1 MPDPRAAYSKRLAAY
16 QELASAKNR
25 VHLRIG
31 NFKLAVIAA
40 GLLLAWI
47 CFHRGSPSSYWLLLP
62 VALYATLAVAH
73 EQILRAR
80 GRSETAAS
88 FYRKGIA
95 RIEDRWAGTG
105 QPGDRFRD
113 EKHVYADDLD
123 LFGRGSL
130 FELLST
136 ARLPM
141 GENRLAHWLCAP
153 SPKPA
158 ILERHGL
165 VAELRDKLDLHRDL
179 AVTGEE
185 LRARLNPESL
195 IGWAESNP
203 LMPGSAARVTAVLLA
218 LAFVATGIFYV
229 KTDTALPILAVLL
242 VEVFFRHGL
251 RRNAEA
257 VIDGISCNAE
267 GLSLFADILKR
278 FEREP
283 FTSPRLQGFSA
294 ELQRDGVSASRS
306 IRQLARVVYWV
317 DAHHS
322 LLAHLVELPLLY
334 SVHVAFAAEAWRRR
348 TGTRMRTWVE
358 IAGEMEA
365 LISLATYSFE
375 HPHDPFPTFV
385 DPSESLSG
393 AAPSYP
399 EPRRVASQGADFSCC
414 DDSPSSASH
423 APSSA
428 KGGDKSSEVPSAS
441 AARLGSKGGDL
452 SSALFDGENLG
463 HPLIPAAKCVPN
475 SIRFDGNTRV
485 LLVSG
490 SNMSGKSTLLR
501 TAGIN
506 AVLAMAGAPVRGKSL
521 RLTPLQ
527 IGTRIRSTDSLLEGR
542 SNFYTEIL
550 HIRRVFDAL
559 APDTSNASDIRPR
572 LLLFLFDEL
581 LEGTNSKDRRIGAES
596 LLRALLQHG
605 AIGIVTT
612 HDLALTE
619 ITAALGNAVRNM
631 HFEDQVENGKM
642 QFDYKLRD
650 GVVTKS
656 NALALMRL
664 IGLDI

>member
-1 MPDPRAAYSKRLAAY
+1 MPDPRAAYSQRLAAY
-16 QELASAKNR
+16 EELASAENG
-25 VHLRIG
+25 VHIRIG
-31 NFKLAVIAA
+31 NFKLAVVGS

-62 VALYATLAVAH
+62 VALYAALAIAH

-80 GRSETAAS
+80 SRAETAAG
-88 FYRKGIA
+88 FYRKGMA

-141 GENRLAHWLCAP
+141 GENWLAHWLCTP

-158 ILERHGL
+158 VLERQGL

-195 IGWAESNP
+195 VGWAESKP
-203 LMPGSAARVTAVLLA
+203 LMPGASARAAAVLLA
-218 LAFVATGIFYV
+218 LAFVATGVFYL
-229 KTDTALPILAVLL
+229 KTESVLALLAVLI
-242 VEVFFRHGL
+242 VEIFFRHWL
-251 RRNAEA
+251 RRSAET
-257 VIDGISCNAE
+257 VLEGISCNAE
-267 GLSLFADILKR
+267 GLSLFADILQR
-278 FEREP
+278 LEREP
-283 FTSPRLQGFSA
+283 FTSPRFQGFA
-294 ELQRDGVSASRS
+294 VELKRDAAPASRS
-306 IRQLARVVYWV
+306 IRKLARIVYWI

-334 SVHVAFAAEAWRRR
+334 SVQVAFAAETWRRR
-348 TGTRMRTWVE
+348 TGARMRAWVE
-358 IAGEMEA
+358 VAGEMEA

-375 HPHDPFPTFV
+375 HPRDPFPTFV
-385 DPSESLSG
+385 DTASE
-393 AAPSYP
+393 APS
-399 EPRRVASQGADFSCC
+399 AGAPPLGF
-414 DDSPSSASH
+414 
-423 APSSA
+423 
-428 KGGDKSSEVPSAS
+428 KGGDSFPAV
-441 AARLGSKGGDL
+441 
-452 SSALFDGENLG
+452 FDGENLG
-463 HPLIPAAKCVPN
+463 HPLIPTVKCVPN
-475 SIRFDGNTRV
+475 SIHLDSSTRV

-506 AVLAMAGAPVRGKSL
+506 AVLAMAGAPIRGQSL

-527 IGTRIRSTDSLLEGR
+527 IGTRIRSTDSLQEGR
-542 SNFYTEIL
+542 SSFYTEIL

-559 APDTSNASDIRPR
+559 APFNADNAARSP
-572 LLLFLFDEL
+572 LLFLFDEL
-581 LEGTNSKDRRIGAES
+581 LEGTNSKDRRVGAES

-619 ITAALGNAVRNM
+619 ITAALGNTVRNM

>member
-1 MPDPRAAYSKRLAAY
+1 MPDPRAAYSQRLAVY
-16 QELASAKNR
+16 EELASAKNR
-25 VHLRIG
+25 LHIRIG
-31 NFKLAVIAA
+31 NFKLAVI
-40 GLLLAWI
+40 GSGVLLVWI
-47 CFHRGSPSSYWLLLP
+47 CFHRQSPSSYWLLPP
-62 VALYATLAVAH
+62 VTLYAALAIAH

-80 GRSETAAS
+80 SRAETAAA

-95 RIEDRWAGTG
+95 RIEDRWVGTG
-105 QPGDRFRD
+105 QSGDRFRD
-113 EKHVYADDLD
+113 EKLVYADDLD

-141 GENRLAHWLCAP
+141 GENWLAHWLCTP
-153 SPKPA
+153 SSKPA
-158 ILERHGL
+158 ILERQGL
-165 VAELRDKLDLHRDL
+165 VAELRDKLDLHREL

-195 IGWAESNP
+195 IGWAESKP
-203 LMPGSAARVTAVLLA
+203 LMPGSAARAAAVLLA
-218 LAFVATGIFYV
+218 LAFVAAGIFYV
-229 KTDTALPILAVLL
+229 KTDVALPLLAVLII
-242 VEVFFRHGL
+242 EIFFRHWL
-251 RRNAEA
+251 RRYAET
-257 VIDGISCNAE
+257 VLEGISCNAE
-267 GLSLFADILKR
+267 GLSLFAEILQR

-283 FTSPRLQGFSA
+283 FTSLRLQGFAA
-294 ELQRDGVSASRS
+294 ELKRDTAPASRS
-306 IRQLARVVYWV
+306 IRKLARVVYWI

-334 SVHVAFAAEAWRRR
+334 SVQVAFAAEAWRRR
-348 TGTRMRTWVE
+348 TGPRMRAWVE
-358 IAGEMEA
+358 VAGEMEA

-375 HPHDPFPTFV
+375 HPQDPFPTFV
-385 DPSESLSG
+385 DTGSEAPFAG
-393 AAPSYP
+393 AAPFGFK
-399 EPRRVASQGADFSCC
+399 GAGFS
-414 DDSPSSASH
+414 DSHPSSAF
-423 APSSA
+423 
-428 KGGDKSSEVPSAS
+428 
-441 AARLGSKGGDL
+441 
-452 SSALFDGENLG
+452 FDGENLG

-475 SIRFDGNTRV
+475 SIRLDDSTRV

-506 AVLAMAGAPVRGKSL
+506 AVLAMAGAPIRGKSL

-527 IGTRIRSTDSLLEGR
+527 IGTRIRSTDSLQEGR
-542 SNFYTEIL
+542 STFYTEIL

-559 APDTSNASDIRPR
+559 APSNADNAARSP
-572 LLLFLFDEL
+572 LLFLFDEL

-619 ITAALGNAVRNM
+619 ITAALGNTIRNM

>member
-1 MPDPRAAYSKRLAAY
+1 MPDPRAAYSQRLAAY
-16 QELASAKNR
+16 EEFASAKNR
-25 VHLRIG
+25 VHIRIG

-62 VALYATLAVAH
+62 VALYATLAIAH

-80 GRSETAAS
+80 ARAETAAG
-88 FYRKGIA
+88 FYRRGIA

-141 GENRLAHWLCAP
+141 GENWLAHWLCAP
-153 SPKPA
+153 STKPA
-158 ILERHGL
+158 VLERQGL

-195 IGWAESNP
+195 VGWAESKP
-203 LMPGSAARVTAVLLA
+203 LMPGTATRAAAVLLA
-218 LAFVATGIFYV
+218 LAFVATVVFYL
-229 KTDTALPILAVLL
+229 KTDFVLPLLAVLI
-242 VEVFFRHGL
+242 VEIFFRHSL
-251 RRNAEA
+251 RRSAET
-257 VIDGISCNAE
+257 VLEGISCNAE
-267 GLSLFADILKR
+267 GLSLFADILQR

-283 FTSPRLQGFSA
+283 FTSPRLQGFA
-294 ELQRDGVSASRS
+294 VELKRDAAPASRS
-306 IRQLARVVYWV
+306 IRKLARVVYWV
-317 DAHHS
+317 DGHHS

-334 SVHVAFAAEAWRRR
+334 SVQVAFAAEAWRRC
-348 TGTRMRTWVE
+348 TGARMRAWVE
-358 IAGEMEA
+358 VAGEMEA

-375 HPHDPFPTFV
+375 HPQDRFPTFI
-385 DPSESLSG
+385 DTASE
-393 AAPSYP
+393 APSAGAPPFYP
-399 EPRRVASQGADFSCC
+399 EPRRV
-414 DDSPSSASH
+414 
-423 APSSA
+423 
-428 KGGDKSSEVPSAS
+428 
-441 AARLGSKGGDL
+441 GSKGGDF
-452 SSALFDGENLG
+452 SSASFDGENLG

-475 SIRFDGNTRV
+475 SIRLNSSTHV

-506 AVLAMAGAPVRGKSL
+506 AVLAMAGAPIRGQSL

-527 IGTRIRSTDSLLEGR
+527 IGTRIRSTDSLQEGR
-542 SNFYTEIL
+542 STFYTEIL
-550 HIRRVFDAL
+550 HIRRVFDVL
-559 APDTSNASDIRPR
+559 APASTNNPGEARPP
-572 LLLFLFDEL
+572 LLFLFDEL

-596 LLRALLQHG
+596 LLRALLQHS

-619 ITAALGNAVRNM
+619 ITAALGNTIRNM

-664 IGLDI
+664 IGLDT